1 MTEGKT
7 IAVPAQEVAVSGEYD
22 VVVCGGGPGGIGAA
36 IAAARGG
43 ARTLLVEWLSS
54 LGGIATGAY
63 IGAWM
68 DSPGGPIF
76 HELFKTQVSLGSANQ
91 SYDPKRHHKP
101 GRASFH
107 PETMK
112 AIALRMIR
120 DAGADVLFCTAVEGA
135 WLGDG
140 RVGGVFVANKG
151 GRSVVLAPVVID
163 TTADGDVAASAG
175 AEYLKGDP
183 EDGRL
188 QHVNFKYQLEGIGW
202 RKQRDQDPG
211 DAEILSRIRTA
222 LSEGR
227 LHPPTGV
234 FRPCPETF
242 PYHLPEKQL
251 ALAKWE
257 IEGVDPTDPEQ
268 VSETLTECQ
277 LAAAEVVAF
286 CREHLPGFEECRIG
300 RFPGLLGTRE
310 SRRILGR
317 YVLTRDDVLK
327 ARKFEDGIS
336 KACFF
341 MDLHDS
347 PPGITTAQFTN
358 EFVMENRPPAGDWYE
373 IPYRCLLPRDTR
385 GLLMAGRCISSD
397 RDAHGSLRVMPTCM
411 FTGEAAGTAAAM
423 AVAEG
428 VLPDDLDG
436 SQVREKMMVDAG
448 VPW

>member
-1 MTEGKT
+1 MAGCKT
-7 IAVPAQEVAVSGEYD
+7 VLVPAQDVPVSGEYD
-22 VVVCGGGPGGIGAA
+22 VVVCGGGPAGIGAA

-54 LGGIATGAY
+54 LGGIATGAF

-76 HELFKTQVSLGSANQ
+76 DELFRTQVALGSANRR
-91 SYDPKRHHKP
+91 YDPERHHKP

-135 WLGDG
+135 WLDDG
-140 RVGGVFVANKG
+140 RVGGVFATNKA
-151 GRSVVLAPVVID
+151 GRSLILAPVVID

-175 AEYLKGDP
+175 AEYLKGEP

-188 QHVNFKYQLEGIGW
+188 QHVNFKYQLEGIDHK
-202 RKQRDQDPG
+202 RARDEKPEDS
-211 DAEILSRIRTA
+211 EILSRIQEAHR
-222 LSEGR
+222 EGR
-227 LHPPTGV
+227 LHPPTGT
-234 FRPCPETF
+234 FRPGPEAF
-242 PYHLPEKQL
+242 PYHLPEEQL

-257 IEGVDPTDPEQ
+257 IEGVDPTDPVQ
-268 VSETLTECQ
+268 VSATLTECQ
-277 LAAAEVVAF
+277 LAAFEVVQF
-286 CREHLPGFEECRIG
+286 CRDHLPGYEQCRIS

-310 SRRILGR
+310 SRRIVGR

-327 ARKFEDGIS
+327 ARKFDDGVS

-347 PPGITTAQFTN
+347 PPGITVAQFTN
-358 EFVMENRPPAGDWYE
+358 AFVMENRPPEGDWYE
-373 IPYRCLLPRDTR
+373 VPYRCLLPRDSR

-397 RDAHGSLRVMPTCM
+397 RWAHGSLRVMPTCM

-428 VLPDDLDG
+428 ALPDDLDG
-436 SQVREKMMVDAG
+436 RQVREKMMVDSG
-448 VPW
+448 TPW